1 MNRISHSQIS
11 IPKVFLS
18 FLPQLSSSLK
28 HSHTTVDLAA
38 ERQQISISRSAVV
51 AILLGFFTWVFGLVL
66 ILVWDGF
73 PMGLNWFWVGF
84 PGGVGLF
91 LSWVSRWVLIDFELG
106 FLMGLAWFW
115 VGFSSC
121 LCCFW
126 FNFPLILGQLC
137 GRLST
142 VQMICV
148 GVGWVVVGAVMVVVV
163 VVGRLSSTSSFF
175 FFFFFLCFA
184 GLLWTLGW
192 SSLIEE
198 R

>member
-148 GVGWVVVGAVMVVVV
+148 GGRCSGGGGANALAVGW
-163 VVGRLSSTSSFF
+163 LSSASSFF
-175 FFFFFLCFA
+175 FLYFA
-184 GLLWTLGW
+184 GLLWTLG
-192 SSLIEE
+192 IK
-198 R
+198 